1 MSVQVTPEQLSSLS
15 DTLLNTSGATP
26 LHERFRALFMLKA
39 VGGDEVVDIIAE
51 GLKDPSPLLKHELAY
66 VLGQLLNHRA
76 LPVLS
81 RVLSNPTGEHCSM
94 VRHEAAEALGAI
106 GAAES
111 LPILRKYMEDENR
124 EVRETCEVAVGKIE
138 FDLSEE
144 GQKRKQNP
152 DFPTID
158 PAPSAASSTVPALR
172 AELLNT
178 KLPLF
183 ERYRAMFALRDYGAG
198 SKEAVEALA
207 DGFYDGSCLF
217 RHEIAYIFG
226 QLSSPYSIPSLLS
239 RLRDQVE
246 DDMVRHEAA
255 EALGGIASDGVEG
268 EIQENLPEDQR
279 LPPGGVLAVLREWAV
294 KEDAPQVVR
303 ESCQVAI
310 DMWEYENSTEQFNP
324 LDSLTGGDKAEKAN
338 TTGMERS
345 AAAALAAAGIAA

>member
-1 MSVQVTPEQLSSLS
+1 MAIDTSAEKMMVLR
-15 DTLLNTSGATP
+15 DTLLNVSGSTP

-51 GLKDPSPLLKHELAY
+51 GLKDPSSLLKHELAY

-81 RVLSNPTGEHCSM
+81 QVLENPTGEHCFM

-106 GAAES
+106 GAGES
-111 LPILRKYMEDENR
+111 LPILRKYMNDESR
-124 EVRETCEVAVGKIE
+124 EVRETCEIAVDKIE
-138 FDLSEE
+138 YDLSEE
-144 GQKRKQNP
+144 GRARKANP

-158 PAPSAASSTVPALR
+158 PAPSAAPSDIHSLR
-172 AELLNT
+172 SDLLNPS
-178 KLPLF
+178 LPLF
-183 ERYRAMFALRDYGAG
+183 QRYRAMFALRDIGAG

-207 DGFYDGSCLF
+207 DGFSDQSALF

-226 QLSSPYSIPSLLS
+226 QLSSPYSIPSLLR
-239 RLRDQVE
+239 RLKDATE

-255 EALGGIASDGVEG
+255 EALGGIASDGVEP
-268 EIQENLPEDQR
+268 ENPEGVLEDEQLPE
-279 LPPGGVLAVLREWAV
+279 GGVLAVLREWAI
-294 KEDAPQVVR
+294 KPDAPQVVR
-303 ESCQVAI
+303 ESCQVAV

-324 LDSLTGGDKAEKAN
+324 LDSLTATKEN

-345 AAAALAAAGIAA
+345 AHAAITAMGAAA